1 MITLFKVTPMPTQ
14 TRPALRTWS
23 SLLSILILLSPAGCG
38 AVKKDKLAVGLQSA
52 TNAYQSAL
60 RWGYYETAYGFLH
73 PDARQDK
80 PLPKVLEG
88 LRLTGYD
95 VVQPPTI
102 QGEETATQIVMIEYL
117 HEDRQIVKQI
127 TDRQLWRWDESV
139 QAWRLHSG
147 LPKFE

>member
-1 MITLFKVTPMPTQ
+1 MFKVTPMPTP
-14 TRPALRTWS
+14 TRPAFRTWS
-23 SLLSILILLSPAGCG
+23 GLLSILILLLLAGCG

-60 RWGYYETAYGFLH
+60 RWGYYETAYDFLH
-73 PDARQDK
+73 PDVRQGK
-80 PLPKVLEG
+80 PLPKVLDG